1 MQRIIS
7 LVKRLAFLGYCTF
20 EIENIIK
27 EAIGFDIIGDLT
39 AKQEVAI
46 IQHLEMYE
54 QLGLNYLQ
62 TYSK

>member
-7 LVKRLAFLGYCTF
+7 LIKRLAFLGYCTF

-27 EAIGFDIIGDLT
+27 EAIGFDIIANLST
-39 AKQEVAI
+39 TQEVAV

>member
-7 LVKRLAFLGYCTF
+7 LVKRLSFLGYCTF

-27 EAIGFDIIGDLT
+27 EAIGIGFNDGLSDI
-39 AKQEVAI
+39 QEAAV
-46 IQHLEMYE
+46 IQHLERYE

-62 TYSK
+62 AYSK